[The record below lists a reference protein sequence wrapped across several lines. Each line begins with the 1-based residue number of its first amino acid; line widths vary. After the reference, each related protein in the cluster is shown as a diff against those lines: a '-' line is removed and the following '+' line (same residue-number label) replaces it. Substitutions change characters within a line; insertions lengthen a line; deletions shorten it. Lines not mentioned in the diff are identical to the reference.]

1 MLSIYVQI
9 HETSPGSLR
18 GIRKNVQ
25 LSIKINNTNP
35 SSYYNDFGVGKSML
49 VYTFFLTIV
58 TNSY

>member
-35 SSYYNDFGVGKSML
+35 SSYYNDFGVGKSMF
-49 VYTFFLTIV
+49 TCIFFNL
-58 TNSY
+58 